1 MYFCLMKKVFILVW
15 IGMVTCI
22 FSCSEGA
29 NSKGEP
35 YNYVL
40 PETDYILKVTNPAQ
54 LKTDLKANE
63 LLDTASNPIVA
74 FISTSEIL
82 SAWKSQEPFYFSAI
96 GEGASAQIVF
106 TRVRDALNFS
116 VDSIPNVVVEKSIEG
131 KLLLQKITLNNDS
144 LFTAIKDS
152 VHIFSNNRASLIS
165 VLQQKEHSHDNALE
179 KLLLLPEEGELIKNG
194 MTYLYPETISAVNKL
209 WTSQTIHLLPDGIQI
224 SGIVKSKD
232 STIIDVFK
240 GQAPQESKI
249 IELLPA
255 DFSTAIGFSFSDAAL
270 LLKNLKRH
278 RNDTTLTAEHP
289 LFETIMEVAEI
300 KLKEGQ
306 ALLMPSLDIAQSMSS
321 LSSDLLEMETFR
333 DVTIFESSLHKT
345 ITSSFTPLLSQ
356 DSFPY
361 LFILDAFVVCTSSVT
376 TAHDIIS
383 AFQNK
388 NVLGKTTYYSILNA
402 QLLSSSSLYVLG
414 QGTEVSAISYALLDF
429 NGVEKANSNY
439 PLGVLQYSYDT
450 SFAHLN
456 FVTKEIV
463 SSKQISGTVS
473 QKFTTKLEQPILG
486 VPKFFTNHRTRGQD
500 VVVQD
505 MSNTLHLFSISGK
518 KSWSTKID
526 GAILG
531 EINEIDI
538 LRNGKKQ
545 LAFATEKTFYILDRN
560 GKAVAPFPMKFNDK
574 ITQPLAVFDYDNSRK
589 YSFLITQ
596 GKEVYMYD
604 SKGKMVQGFTFKK
617 TSSPLVFP
625 PKHIRLG
632 SKDFIVLTEENG
644 KATFLS
650 RTGKERIKINETF
663 DFSEIPIQKE
673 GLSFVIIATDDKKHT
688 ISTSGKKSTQT
699 LDISGGYYF
708 KTLGKTKVTL
718 DDNLLRI
725 NGVLV
730 ELPFGRYSEPQLI
743 NHNRNTYI
751 SVTDLQEKKVYAFGK
766 NRKLV
771 EGFPVYGAAEG
782 RLASS
787 GTKLLLVTKGSDSEI
802 LCYQV
807 N

>member
-1 MYFCLMKKVFILVW
+1 MNKVFILVW

-22 FSCSEGA
+22 FACSEGT

-35 YNYVL
+35 YDYIL
-40 PETDYILKVTNPAQ
+40 PETEYILKVTNPAQ

-63 LLDTASNPIVA
+63 LLDTASNPIIA

-82 SAWKSQEPFYFSAI
+82 SAWKSQEPFYFSAL
-96 GEGASAQIVF
+96 GEGNAAQIVF
-106 TRVRDALNFS
+106 TKARDTINFS
-116 VDSIPNVVVEKSIEG
+116 ADSIPNVVVEKSIEG

-165 VLQQKEHSHDNALE
+165 VLQQKEHSHDSALE
-179 KLLLLPEEGELIKNG
+179 KLLLLPEEGEFIKTG
-194 MTYLYPETISAVNKL
+194 MTHLYPETLSAVNKL

-232 STIIDVFK
+232 STVIDVFK
-240 GQAPQESKI
+240 DQTPQASKI
-249 IELLPA
+249 IGLLPA
-255 DFSTAIGFSFSDAAL
+255 DFSSAIGFSFSDATV
-270 LLKNLKRH
+270 LLKSLKRH
-278 RNDTTLTAEHP
+278 RNDTTLTAAHP
-289 LFETIMEVAEI
+289 LFETITEVAEVH
-300 KLKEGQ
+300 LKEGK
-306 ALLMPSLDIAQSMSS
+306 ALLMSSLDIAQSRSS
-321 LSSDLLEMETFR
+321 LGSDLIEMETFR
-333 DVTIFESSLHKT
+333 DITIFESGVHKT

-356 DSFPY
+356 ESFPY
-361 LFILDAFVVCTSSVT
+361 LFMIDTFVVCTSSVAA
-376 TAHDIIS
+376 AHDIIS

-388 NVLGKTTYYSILNA
+388 NVLEKTTYYSILNA

-414 QGTEVSAISYALLDF
+414 QGTEVSAMSYALLDF
-429 NGVEKANSNY
+429 NGVEKAHSDY
-439 PLGVLQYSYDT
+439 PLAVLQYSYDT

-463 SSKQISGTVS
+463 ASKQVSGTVS
-473 QKFTTKLEQPILG
+473 QKFTSILEQPILG
-486 VPKFFTNHRTRGQD
+486 VPQFFTNHRTRGQD

-505 MSNTLHLFSISGK
+505 MSNTLHLFSLSGK
-518 KSWSTKID
+518 KSWSKKLD

-538 LRNGKKQ
+538 LRNGRKQ

-560 GKAVAPFPMKFNDK
+560 GKAVGPFPMKFNDK

-589 YSFLITQ
+589 YRFVITQ
-596 GKEVYMYD
+596 GKEVFMYD
-604 SKGKMVQGFTFKK
+604 SKGKTVQGFTFKK
-617 TSSPLVFP
+617 TSSPIVFP

-632 SKDFIVLTEENG
+632 SKDFIVLAEENG

-650 RTGKERIKINETF
+650 RTGNERIKVNETF
-663 DFSEIPIQKE
+663 DFSEIAIQKE
-673 GLSFVIIATDDKKHT
+673 GVSFVIIAADDKKHT

-699 LDISGGYYF
+699 LDVSGGYYF

-730 ELPFGRYSEPQLI
+730 ELPFGMYSEPQLI

-751 SVTDLQEKKVYAFGK
+751 SVTDLQEKKVYVYGK